1 MALSASRVAAFE
13 FLIQF
18 RSAGRNQIRNAVRQ
32 LRSVSVASN
41 QAALSARQNIALTD
55 AYSASLMRQGL
66 SAVEAARRTSIYIT
80 SLVAA
85 RRAAQ
90 RAAIQANQDRV
101 TRAFNNPL
109 AGLFGVFNSRGRA
122 GAAVGIAN
130 VQRSFSRLA
139 GPIRI
144 ASGAL
149 NVLVGTFRTYIGVL
163 TKLVKFNAIFI
174 GALGLVG
181 AALARLGDNFTLL
194 SNRVRVA
201 SDGTRSVSSTMNE
214 LLEISNRARAPVNDI
229 AELYGRIAINAKQF
243 GISQEEILR
252 VVEITG
258 KTFRIGGSNAREA
271 QQAAL
276 QFAQALGSNRLS
288 GDELRAVREQATEL
302 SQTLA
307 RGLNASGDFGAVGV
321 GRLKELGE
329 EGVLTTKVV
338 IDALL
343 SQERIVNARFGR
355 VEATFADGI
364 TNIRSSLGFL
374 IGSIG
379 SALGLGPQ
387 FFAFFDRLSE
397 SFNRLGAVS
406 GDFAVAISRL
416 PRFFQILGRN
426 GLSRVIRLFSQLGD
440 FLVSIPDKILEL
452 GRNINEFIN
461 EFERSG
467 DIELAAQS
475 AFGLSSEDLR
485 NSPLLRG
492 IDNVAN
498 LFSRQLPIVIGQV
511 VSFGSALEKI
521 TNFINGIADTGSR
534 IGSIGTFANNPILA
548 AGVASKY
555 YASRHTDG
563 RN

>member
-109 AGLFGVFNSRGRA
+109 AGLFGAFNNRGRA

-498 LFSRQLPIVIGQV
+498 LFARQLPIVIGQV

-521 TNFINGIADTGSR
+521 TNFINGLTN
-534 IGSIGTFANNPILA
+534 IGSLGTRAGDPTA
-548 AGVASKY
+548 AGLAVGIANRY